1 MNLDLLKNILSFVV
15 LLLVQVLVL
24 NHIHLFG
31 CATPLLYIYMVLLF
45 HRDYPRWSK
54 LVLSFVM
61 GLLIDV
67 FSNTPGVATASMTFM
82 GLIQPYLLGLFLQ
95 RDSPDD
101 LKPTMKS
108 LGFTKF
114 VLYTLISVVLYCI
127 LFFTLETFNFFNW
140 LQWLECIGGSAAL
153 TIILIIVI
161 ENLRKR

>member
-82 GLIQPYLLGLFLQ
+82 GLIQPYLLGFFLQ

-114 VLYTLISVVLYCI
+114 VLYTLISVVFYCI

>member
-1 MNLDLLKNILSFVV
+1 
-15 LLLVQVLVL
+15 
-24 NHIHLFG
+24 
-31 CATPLLYIYMVLLF
+31 
-45 HRDYPRWSK
+45 
-54 LVLSFVM
+54 M

-82 GLIQPYLLGLFLQ
+82 GLIQPYLLGFFLQ